1 MRLILP
7 ALLVLSTSACATL
20 PRVETVVVVPE
31 VPEPLREVIAPAPI
45 TETDPA
51 LMAAQGVTNLLIIMD
66 RLVKDRAAVDAI
78 LDAAEKDA
86 GPR

>member
-1 MRLILP
+1 M
-7 ALLVLSTSACATL
+7 
-20 PRVETVVVVPE
+20 VPE
-31 VPEPLREVIAPAPI
+31 VPEALREVITPAPI

-51 LMAAQGVTNLLIIMD
+51 LVAAQGVTNLLIFTD
-66 RLVKDRAAVDAI
+66 RLVGDRAAVDAI

>member
-1 MRLILP
+1 M
-7 ALLVLSTSACATL
+7 LLVLSTSACAT
-20 PRVETVVVVPE
+20 PRVETVIVVPE

-51 LMAAQGVTNLLIIMD
+51 LMAAQGVTNLLIFVD
-66 RLVKDRAAVDAI
+66 RLVQDRAAVDAI